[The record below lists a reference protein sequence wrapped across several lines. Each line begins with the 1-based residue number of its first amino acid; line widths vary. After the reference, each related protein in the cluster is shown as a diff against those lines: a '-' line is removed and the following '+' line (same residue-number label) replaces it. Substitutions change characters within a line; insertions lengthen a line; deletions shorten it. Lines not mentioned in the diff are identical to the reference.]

1 MKVVK
6 TKLYYSLGDMAN
18 KSNFNERLD
27 LELGDYDGSS
37 IIKAFYDKNLTKNAG
52 FFSYDYTNIQNHN
65 QLNSGIVDNYLKETL
80 CYYKVRAT
88 ANQAEEKQVFEVS
101 ALYKDDTAKVG
112 ESAITSLLKVKFVG
126 LGFTDENINKT
137 NVVITYDNAGTASWN
152 KYKIKY
158 LRRVN
163 VKQFVSQ

>member
-6 TKLYYSLGDMAN
+6 TKLYYGLGDMAN
-18 KSNFNERLD
+18 KYNFNERFD
-27 LELGDYDGSS
+27 TELGDYDGSCL
-37 IIKAFYDKNLTKNAG
+37 IKAFYDKNLTKNAG
-52 FFSYDYTNIQNHN
+52 LFSNKYINIQNRN
-65 QLNSGIVDNYLKETL
+65 KLNSGIVDNYLKETL
-80 CYYKVRAT
+80 CYYKPRAT
-88 ANQAEEKQVFEVS
+88 VNQAEEKQVFEVN

-112 ESAITSLLKVKFVG
+112 ESAITSLLKVQFVG
-126 LGFTDENINKT
+126 LDENINKT